1 MGSGKVICSM
11 TEMQD
16 TLEQKVSAIESE
28 SVNVKVQWKNIKK
41 YVLDVMSDV
50 IWKVDREARK
60 PWITM
65 EMTN

>member
-1 MGSGKVICSM
+1 M